1 VEEMLVNTI
10 KLTLV
15 AAALCGGLLALYP
28 MSGASA
34 APMGSIGK
42 AANAIDSRTPVYYYG
57 YHHHHHH
64 CWWHHGR
71 RICRW

>member
-1 VEEMLVNTI
+1 MSTM

-15 AAALCGGLLALYP
+15 AAALCGGLLALAP
-28 MSGASA
+28 TSGAVA

-42 AANAIDSRTPVYYYG
+42 AAAAIDSRTPVYYYG
-57 YHHHHHH
+57 YHHHRH

>member
-1 VEEMLVNTI
+1 MNTM

-15 AAALCGGLLALYP
+15 AAAVCGGLLALAP

-34 APMGSIGK
+34 APAGSLGK
-42 AANAIDSRTPVYYYG
+42 AATAIDSRAPVHYYG
-57 YHHHHHH
+57 YHRHRH